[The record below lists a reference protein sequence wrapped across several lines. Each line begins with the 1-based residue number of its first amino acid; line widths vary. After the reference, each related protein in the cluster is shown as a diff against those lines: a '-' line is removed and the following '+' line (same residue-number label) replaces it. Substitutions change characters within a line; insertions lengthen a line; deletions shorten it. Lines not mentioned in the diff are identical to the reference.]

1 MFRIIDQIDIQAKR
15 VFIRTDYNVSIKEGK
30 ILDDSRI
37 RSSLKT
43 IEYAISQG
51 AKIILASHLGRPKG
65 ERNEKYSL
73 LPVAERLSELLNR
86 EIIFPDDCIGDGVRK
101 LASDLREGDI
111 MLLENLRF
119 HPEEAANNDLFSK
132 KLASLAQ
139 VYINDAFGAVHRSHA
154 STVGMVNFFAE
165 RGIGFLMQKEIIFLD
180 GLLKSAKKPF
190 LAILGG
196 AKVSDKIGL
205 IENLMHHVDCFL
217 IGGGMS
223 YTFLKAQ
230 GLKVGKSLVEE
241 SKVSQAARILKRAE
255 QKNIEILLPIDSVLA
270 ETFDANAATRIV
282 SNGDSWD
289 DWMGL
294 DIGPKTIELYKEKI
308 RQSATI
314 FWNGPMGVFE
324 MPAFQNGT
332 FEIAK
337 CLSQSNSVT
346 VVGGG
351 DSLTAINMSNV
362 GDHFTHLSTGGG
374 ASMEFLEGK
383 PLPGLRAVA
392 TLPEGPQ

>member
-1 MFRIIDQIDIQAKR
+1 MFKIIDQLDIRGKR
-15 VFIRTDYNVSIKEGK
+15 VFIRTDYNISLKDGK
-30 ILDDSRI
+30 ILDDTRI

-73 LPVAERLSELLNR
+73 MPVAERLSELLNK
-86 EIIFPDDCIGDGVRK
+86 EIIFPDDCVGDGVKK
-101 LASDLREGDI
+101 LVGDLREGDI
-111 MLLENLRF
+111 ILLENLRF
-119 HPEEAANNDLFSK
+119 HADEEKNDPHFAK

-139 VYINDAFGAVHRSHA
+139 IYVNDAFGAVHRAHA
-154 STVGMVNFFAE
+154 STVGMVEYFTE
-165 RGIGFLMQKEIIFLD
+165 KGIGFLMQKEIIFLD
-180 GLLKSAKKPF
+180 GLLKGAKKPF

-196 AKVSDKIGL
+196 AKVSDKIDL

-217 IGGGMS
+217 IGGGMA
-223 YTFLKAQ
+223 YTFLKAK
-230 GLKVGKSLVEE
+230 GFDIGNSLLEE
-241 SKVSQAARILKRAE
+241 SKVSHASRILKKAE
-255 QKNIEILLPIDSVLA
+255 QKGIEILLPIDSVLA
-270 ETFDANAATRIV
+270 PKLEANTATKIAH
-282 SNGDSWD
+282 NGENWAN
-289 DWMGL
+289 MLGL
-294 DIGPKTIELYKEKI
+294 DIGPETVASYVKKI
-308 RQSATI
+308 ASSATI

-324 MPAFQNGT
+324 VPPFEKGT

-337 CLSQSNSVT
+337 YISQSKAVT

-351 DSLTAINMSNV
+351 DSLTAIKLSGV

-383 PLPGLRAVA
+383 ALPGLRAVA
-392 TLPEGPQ
+392 VPP